1 MAARILIW
9 LSILG
14 GYMGRKA
21 DLLALW
27 KFVESGELKGVV
39 DSTFP
44 LKEAAAAQRRM
55 EGRQHFGKIVL
66 TP

>member
-1 MAARILIW
+1 M
-9 LSILG
+9 
-14 GYMGRKA
+14 
-21 DLLALW
+21 
-27 KFVESGELKGVV
+27 

>member
-1 MAARILIW
+1 
-9 LSILG
+9 
-14 GYMGRKA
+14 MGRKG

-66 TP
+66 QP